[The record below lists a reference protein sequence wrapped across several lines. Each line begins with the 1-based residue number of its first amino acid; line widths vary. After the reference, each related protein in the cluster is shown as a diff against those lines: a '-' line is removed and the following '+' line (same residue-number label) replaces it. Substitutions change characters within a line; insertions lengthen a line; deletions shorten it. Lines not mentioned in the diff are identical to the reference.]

1 MPASCSQFPSVANVA
16 RVPRASWAHAVS
28 VARSERRVQDVADEE
43 DGGGAPPPRRLERGR
58 RRPWHTLVQV
68 HVRQAGD
75 PQVLELRAQPGRD
88 EGVARDLNG
97 GRLDE
102 EDIAESRGGEQAG
115 AARDERTPGKR
126 NRHAEK

>member
-1 MPASCSQFPSVANVA
+1 MS
-16 RVPRASWAHAVS
+16 
-28 VARSERRVQDVADEE
+28 RRRPLTPQQ
-43 DGGGAPPPRRLERGR
+43 LERGR

-75 PQVLELRAQPGRD
+75 PQVLELRAEAGHD
-88 EGVARDLNG
+88 EVVARDLNG

-102 EDIAESRGGEQAG
+102 EAVAESRGGEEAG